1 MHKILHV
8 IIENKHKVNI
18 TYTKFNK
25 AVHILYVFDVMFH
38 FIVYSVN
45 LNFSAT
51 VLNALQV

>member
-18 TYTKFNK
+18 TYTKFTK
-25 AVHILYVFDVMFH
+25 AVHTLYVFDVMFH
-38 FIVYSVN
+38 FIVYSIN